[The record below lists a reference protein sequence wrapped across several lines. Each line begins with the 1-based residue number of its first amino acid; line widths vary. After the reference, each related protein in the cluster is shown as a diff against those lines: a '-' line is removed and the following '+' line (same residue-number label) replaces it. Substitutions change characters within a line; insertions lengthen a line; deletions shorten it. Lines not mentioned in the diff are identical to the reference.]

1 MSISLAQKEAFQD
14 LLETCK
20 ENFREMKYKIKS
32 REKPFDFDLQ
42 DENGK
47 TVLINVVEMRNYTEQ
62 MWVLLEFFANPD
74 IKDKEGKTALHY
86 AVSVE
91 RKDMIICLLLFGA
104 NTEIED
110 NEGRKPLDDLR
121 DDFQNI
127 LEKIASIK
135 KEFFILGKKRRKFI
149 KHIFDETDKELN
161 SKLMNAN
168 TLSVFYEVINQ
179 ESTSEALK
187 DAELFIQNAKLIK
200 NPYEESSTITFEEF
214 IIAICKIVQ
223 VHGLGVIDDLIERFK
238 KMRNKIPRSKLT
250 DVGGD
255 DKKE

>member
-1 MSISLAQKEAFQD
+1 MV
-14 LLETCK
+14 
-20 ENFREMKYKIKS
+20 IKL
-32 REKPFDFDLQ
+32 R
-42 DENGK
+42 N
-47 TVLINVVEMRNYTEQ
+47 VL
-62 MWVLLEFFANPD
+62 D
-74 IKDKEGKTALHY
+74 
-86 AVSVE
+86 
-91 RKDMIICLLLFGA
+91 
-104 NTEIED
+104 
-110 NEGRKPLDDLR
+110 
-121 DDFQNI
+121 
-127 LEKIASIK
+127 
-135 KEFFILGKKRRKFI
+135 GKKRRKFI

-187 DAELFIQNAKLIK
+187 DAEIFIQNAKLIK